1 MRFTIAEWRTS
12 AAGFYTAEEKFA
24 SAVYKA
30 VLGAGARVRAR
41 VDTCT
46 WPCDSTEDPVRCM
59 MEMCVFCG
67 PRTVLFGRLV

>member
-1 MRFTIAEWRTS
+1 MAHV
-12 AAGFYTAEEKFA
+12 GGGLLQKFA

-46 WPCDSTEDPVRCM
+46 WPCDSTEDPVRCIYDGN
-59 MEMCVFCG
+59 VRFL
-67 PRTVLFGRLV
+67 RTSNGTVREAGVE